1 MTLIHTS
8 FLPERITLDAIENV
22 IKDLTAQNKQGN
34 IECWR
39 LFAKIYVN
47 DFWES
52 TEHESYI
59 GYCAARW
66 EHGKTHACNL
76 VWAGIAIE
84 FICDVDPAALR
95 LPVLKNMKFATK
107 LGKVPPL
114 LREKIWNN
122 YRTDRVP
129 IPHYNTHLSM
139 KKCKK
144 LGEALDK
151 LYRFYQPE
159 EIFTEIIPSLRL
171 KDAVMLIELLSSK
184 IRSLQEQND
193 SSQLT
198 G

>member
-1 MTLIHTS
+1 MLS
-8 FLPERITLDAIENV
+8 
-22 IKDLTAQNKQGN
+22 
-34 IECWR
+34 
-39 LFAKIYVN
+39 LF
-47 DFWES
+47 
-52 TEHESYI
+52 EHI
-59 GYCAARW
+59 
-66 EHGKTHACNL
+66 
-76 VWAGIAIE
+76 
-84 FICDVDPAALR
+84 FIIIPYSLYSKSNSP
-95 LPVLKNMKFATK
+95 LHPFN